1 LLLTFNEPAGNIN
14 LTPGYCFDNVWR
26 LAVVKGIDMCGATP
40 SSGYGAQPSF
50 INSVIASAKGM
61 SCVLT
66 SRALSLLLAGLF
78 ADVLMKKL
86 YILLAN

>member
-1 LLLTFNEPAGNIN
+1 
-14 LTPGYCFDNVWR
+14 
-26 LAVVKGIDMCGATP
+26 
-40 SSGYGAQPSF
+40 
-50 INSVIASAKGM
+50 M